1 MQTDFWQSIGFTLIP
16 AVAMVAGCAL
26 AALRPP
32 GARTA
37 SAIQHFAAGV
47 VFAAVAI
54 ELLPL
59 LEETG
64 SLPGMAAG
72 FVAGVAAMIA
82 IKKVAESGGMLV
94 PVGIDL
100 LIDGLLV
107 GIGFAAGTRGGMIL
121 LAALTLEILF
131 LGLSVAA
138 AQTGA
143 GHRRAVVLATAL
155 GLGLLVPVGAGI
167 GLALAGT
174 SGALLAAILGFGVST
189 LLYLV
194 TEELLEEAHETQDT
208 PLVTAT
214 FFAGFLAVYLFSAV
228 EG

>member
-1 MQTDFWQSIGFTLIP
+1 MDDLWRTIGFTLIP
-16 AVAMVAGCAL
+16 ALAMVAGCVVATV
-26 AALRPP
+26 RPP
-32 GARTA
+32 GPRIA

-54 ELLPL
+54 ELLPQ
-59 LEETG
+59 LERTG
-64 SLPGMAAG
+64 SLPGMAVG

-82 IKKVAESGGMLV
+82 IERLASRGGMLA
-94 PVGIDL
+94 PVAVDL

-107 GIGFAAGTRGGMIL
+107 GIGFAAGTKGGLIL

-131 LGLSVAA
+131 LGLSVTAEQTAA
-138 AQTGA
+138 G
-143 GHRRAVVLATAL
+143 RRRVAVLATAV
-155 GLGLLVPVGAGI
+155 GLGLLVPVGAAA

-174 SGALLAAILGFGVST
+174 SGAVLAAILGFGVSA

-194 TEELLEEAHETQDT
+194 TEELLEEAHETPDT
-208 PLVTAT
+208 TWITAA
-214 FFAGFLAVYLFSAV
+214 FFLGFLAVYVVSAA